1 MIINPYET
9 KNNNDSKIQ
18 LTQFDK
24 VYCHQTKKESTFEAI
39 IFVHYLIFIHT
50 LC

>member
-9 KNNNDSKIQ
+9 KNNNDFKIQ
-18 LTQFDK
+18 LIQFDK
-24 VYCHQTKKESTFEAI
+24 SYCHGTKKGRIFEDI
-39 IFVHYLIFIHT
+39 IYVHYLIFIHT